1 MSEIEYSLK
10 CDAIVEWAENK
21 KGKPFDT
28 TFVVSIS
35 DHIKNM
41 GFISQ
46 KQMDSIDNILTKF
59 KIPFEN

>member
-1 MSEIEYSLK
+1 MSETEYSLK
-10 CDAIVEWAENK
+10 CDAIIEWAENK

-35 DHIKNM
+35 DHIRDA

-46 KQMDSIDNILTKF
+46 KQMDCIENILTKF